1 MKRKLYLIAIS
12 LYIAI
17 GGYCQTFI
25 PMNLNYQ
32 DPVTAS
38 HWPKMFSITDAST
51 VWLGTLSYNMSYYQ
65 VPYAWAVHTNDGGDT
80 WQFDSIPAGGTPVI
94 MSLSA
99 ADANTC
105 FYVTTNIDWS
115 NSSIWKTGD
124 GGATWAKKN
133 TTQFTGNGAFC
144 DFYHAFD
151 ANEGVAVGDP
161 MDGYFE
167 IQRTTDGGDTW
178 TRVPAS
184 SIPPNLPSEWGFNNI
199 YSAIGDNVWFAATMP
214 DGPNTWNVR
223 CYRSTD
229 RGQNWTVAPVAGG
242 FNNVAISFSTD
253 QKGVILD
260 NYAMSKYF
268 YRTSDG
274 GDTWVK
280 DSLEGYSLP
289 LVSVRGV
296 QGFDGG
302 FVMGLFDTLGGPPTL
317 LWTPDFFANSIIL
330 SSDLGFDSF
339 WLDYQDS
346 ETGWICGYG
355 TNTNSIVKWT
365 GLLTSVSHAAKTTEQ
380 LVIIPNPTTTEA
392 LVKLPV
398 TNDKRDLQIMI
409 FDASGKLCESR
420 PAASATGWT
429 KLDASAYKNG
439 VYLLQVVS
447 GDHMIANTKW
457 VVQH

>member
-1 MKRKLYLIAIS
+1 
-12 LYIAI
+12 
-17 GGYCQTFI
+17 
-25 PMNLNYQ
+25 
-32 DPVTAS
+32 V
-38 HWPKMFSITDAST
+38 
-51 VWLGTLSYNMSYYQ
+51 
-65 VPYAWAVHTNDGGDT
+65 
-80 WQFDSIPAGGTPVI
+80 
-94 MSLSA
+94 
-99 ADANTC
+99 
-105 FYVTTNIDWS
+105 
-115 NSSIWKTGD
+115 
-124 GGATWAKKN
+124 
-133 TTQFTGNGAFC
+133 
-144 DFYHAFD
+144 
-151 ANEGVAVGDP
+151 
-161 MDGYFE
+161 DGYFE

-184 SIPPNLPSEWGFNNI
+184 SIPPNLPGEWGLNNI

-214 DGPNTWNVR
+214 DGSGGWAVR
-223 CYRSTD
+223 CYRSAD
-229 RGQNWTVAPVAGG
+229 RGQNWTVAPVAVG

-260 NYAMSKYF
+260 NNAMSKYF

-339 WLDYQDS
+339 WLDYQDA

-365 GLLTSVSHAAKTTEQ
+365 GLLTSISHAAKTTEQ
-380 LVIIPNPTTTEA
+380 LVIIPNPTATEA

-398 TNDKRDLQIMI
+398 TNDKGDMRIMI
-409 FDASGKLCESR
+409 YDASGKLCENR
-420 PAASATGWT
+420 PAGSSTGWT

-447 GDHMIANTKW
+447 GDRMIASTKW